1 MQKIHGFG
9 FILRALTLW
18 AILACL
24 LPGRP
29 GQAGMV
35 SLVFDDGLSSVS
47 QYAFP
52 VLAKHGLV
60 ATVGVIADR
69 VDSGDPDFMDEKQ
82 LKELQAAGWEIA
94 SHSLTHKRP
103 IDIPKFIAEEKCL
116 LLKPVAGHRPLYEAK
131 YKYEELSGLMENG
144 KVLRERASGKM
155 VKSEPGSYYFDEL
168 IGEVIVH
175 PFEAASAEKQQI
187 VAISYEREM
196 QASKEELTER
206 GFAVSTYI
214 TPHNYWTPEMSELSK
229 RFYSQVAN
237 GGDDFNRKGATDRY
251 WLKRFVVHTNDPA
264 EAIIG
269 LVMEHA
275 IREDGWVIFCL
286 HGIGSDLGWEPWD
299 AAKLGQLADFLK
311 KKAVPVVT
319 IDKGVKIW
327 VEGKGKPG
335 IAGLP
340 LREK

>member
-1 MQKIHGFG
+1 MKKAYG
-9 FILRALTLW
+9 LRVFSRALALLAALTLMF
-18 AILACL
+18 AASAGPC
-24 LPGRP
+24 R
-29 GQAGMV
+29 AGMV
-35 SLVFDDGLSSVS
+35 TLVFDDGLSSVY
-47 QYAFP
+47 QYAYP
-52 VLAKHGLV
+52 VLAKYGLV
-60 ATVGVIADR
+60 ATTAVIADR

-82 LKELQAAGWEIA
+82 LKELQTAGWEIA

-131 YKYEELSGLMENG
+131 YKYEELAGLMENG

-155 VKSEPGSYYFDEL
+155 VKNEPGSYYFDEL

-196 QASKEELTER
+196 QASKEELEER
-206 GFAVSTYI
+206 GFKVSTYV

-229 RFYSQVAN
+229 RFYAQVAN
-237 GGDDFNRKGATDRY
+237 GGDTFNRKGSTDRY
-251 WLKRFVVHTNDPA
+251 WLKRFVVHSNDPA

-269 LVMEHA
+269 LIKEHA
-275 IREDGWVIFCL
+275 MREDGWVIFCL

-311 KKAVPVVT
+311 KKAIPVVT
-319 IDKGVKIW
+319 LDKGVKLW

-335 IAGLP
+335 V
-340 LREK
+340 

>member
-1 MQKIHGFG
+1 MEKIRG
-9 FILRALTLW
+9 IRVLSRALL
-18 AILACL
+18 LAAVVLAGSAAMGKVCL
-24 LPGRP
+24 
-29 GQAGMV
+29 AGMV
-35 SLVFDDGLSSVS
+35 SLVFDDGLSSVYE
-47 QYAFP
+47 YAFP
-52 VLAKHGLV
+52 VLTRYGLV
-60 ATVGVIADR
+60 ATVGIIADR
-69 VDSGDPDFMDEKQ
+69 VDSGDPDFMKE
-82 LKELQAAGWEIA
+82 KELHELEKAGWEIA

-103 IDIPKFIAEEKCL
+103 IDIPKFVAEEKCL
-116 LLKPVAGHRPLYEAK
+116 LLKPVAGQRPLFEAK

-144 KVLRERASGKM
+144 RVLRERANGKS
-155 VKSEPGSYYFDEL
+155 VREEPGSYYFDEL
-168 IGEVIVH
+168 IGEVLVH
-175 PFEAASAEKQQI
+175 PFDPASAEKQQI

-196 QASKEELTER
+196 QASKQELSDL
-206 GFAVSTYI
+206 GFNVSTYI

-237 GGDDFNRKGATDRY
+237 GGDTFNRKGSTDRY
-251 WLKRFVVHTNDPA
+251 WLKRFVVHTNDTA

-269 LVMEHA
+269 LVKEHA
-275 IREDGWVIFCL
+275 IRENGWVIFCL

-335 IAGLP
+335 I
-340 LREK
+340 